1 MLCII
6 QHNGARLSSLPPYP
20 PQIYRRLGRADLAS
34 WRSLA
39 DIDTFAGILA
49 PL

>member
-1 MLCII
+1 MVLVSLLY
-6 QHNGARLSSLPPYP
+6 RLIPPDLPAL
-20 PQIYRRLGRADLAS
+20 REVDLAS

-39 DIDTFAGILA
+39 DTDTFAGILT